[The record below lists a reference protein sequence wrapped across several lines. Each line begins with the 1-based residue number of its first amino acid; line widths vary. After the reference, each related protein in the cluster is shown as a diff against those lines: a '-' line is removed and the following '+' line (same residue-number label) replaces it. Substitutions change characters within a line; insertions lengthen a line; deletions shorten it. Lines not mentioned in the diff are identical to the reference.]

1 MERGEIV
8 SQSCSRGTQLADSSV
23 MVAFAL
29 IAFIVIAVWAYKV
42 WLYPRPFWCA
52 NTDVEVDYF
61 FNGLQVAA
69 GKSPVNFV
77 HPGTPIQY
85 LSGLLSWLTHAQP
98 ADMQRIMNYGYGI
111 GLVTTVLAM
120 WLFLRASTSGLPG
133 WVSVAVAAS
142 LFANPAALFYLTYFS
157 GEMFLGAGGLLVFW
171 SWWRALFEH
180 DVPRP
185 SRVILSGALVGFA
198 CAVKLVFI
206 PLVAAGLL
214 GYTVTAVHTTA
225 VRSPRYAFSKPLWA
239 C

>member
-8 SQSCSRGTQLADSSV
+8 SQSCSRGTQRADSSV

-52 NTDVEVDYF
+52 NTDVEVEYF

-98 ADMQRIMNYGYGI
+98 ADMQLI
-111 GLVTTVLAM
+111 GQHHVVNALAEIAAADSIGASVSAIEKAFATFQNVKRRLEVRGCVNNITVYDD
-120 WLFLRASTSGLPG
+120 
-133 WVSVAVAAS
+133 
-142 LFANPAALFYLTYFS
+142 FAHHP
-157 GEMFLGAGGLLVFW
+157 
-171 SWWRALFEH
+171 
-180 DVPRP
+180 
-185 SRVILSGALVGFA
+185 
-198 CAVKLVFI
+198 
-206 PLVAAGLL
+206 
-214 GYTVTAVHTTA
+214 TA
-225 VRSPRYAFSKPLWA
+225 
-239 C
+239 